1 MAKLRRNHNRSKA
14 IGPRVLI
21 IVLGMSVALTWFLT
35 QLDEKQAPQAP
46 PLAELLISEDPRWFL
61 PKGTT
66 EQTVHHEHFSL
77 SYSEA
82 HEQAEW
88 VAYELTRES
97 LRKPNVPRTDWFE
110 EDRSVST
117 GSAHHRDYTGSGYT
131 RGHLAPAGDMAFDE
145 AAMEASF
152 LMSNISPQ
160 SRAFN
165 MGIWRELEE
174 TVRDWAFER
183 GRLYI
188 VTGPVLEEGLPV
200 IGQNRVSVPALFYKI
215 VLDPNERNPGMIA
228 LLIPNQLSEEPL
240 AKYIVSTDSI
250 EKLTGID
257 FFPQLLQDGV
267 EEELESRVDVEAW
280 EFSESKYQLRIENWN
295 RR

>member
-46 PLAELLISEDPRWFL
+46 LLAELLISEDPRWFL
-61 PKGTT
+61 PRGTT

-77 SYSEA
+77 SYSEP

-131 RGHLAPAGDMAFDE
+131 RGHLAPAGDMAFDV

-228 LLIPNQLSEEPL
+228 LLIPNQLSDEPL
-240 AKYIVSTDSI
+240 TEYLVSTDSI

-257 FFPQLLQDGV
+257 FFPELLQEGL
-267 EEELESRVDVEAW
+267 EEELEARIDAEGW